1 MRALARTWAL
11 GVGDVPPGIVPYLVH
26 PWVIAN
32 DRLRAAGW
40 EPRHTNEQAIREGV
54 ATLAATSAG
63 PDPRAVA
70 GVAAGAVVVTL
81 VAYRLTRRRTR
92 R

>member
-1 MRALARTWAL
+1 M
-11 GVGDVPPGIVPYLVH
+11 PYLVH

-40 EPRHTNEQAIREGV
+40 APRHTNEQAIREGV

-63 PDPRAVA
+63 PDPKVVA
-70 GVAAGAVVVTL
+70 GVAAGAAVVTL
-81 VAYRLTRRRTR
+81 VTYRITRRRSR